1 MQAERETR
9 ILTEMRAG
17 LEAELQQLEEGR
29 EAGQASLVALQQEL
43 DTLQQQEDS
52 LADLR
57 TSLAPLQSGAVHKL
71 TAVLASSILS
81 GVTCH

>member
-9 ILTEMRAG
+9 MLTEMRAG

-29 EAGQASLVALQQEL
+29 QAGQASLAALQQEL

-57 TSLAPLQSGAVHKL
+57 SSLAPLQSGAVRKL
-71 TAVLASSILS
+71 TAV
-81 GVTCH
+81 